1 MTVKEYNN
9 SVEKYSDDLFRFIL
23 KSIKDRDVAH
33 DVVQDTFVKVWKNA
47 ENISFAKAKSYLF
60 STAYHTMIDWT
71 RREKKKERF
80 DTLNEIDYSHSEQ
93 YSDTKEILDRA
104 LDTLPEQ
111 QKHLVLLRD
120 YEGYSYKEIGEICSL
135 TEAQVKV
142 YIFRAR
148 KALKNYLVSV
158 ETII

>member
-9 SVEKYSDDLFRFIL
+9 SVERYSSDIYRFIL
-23 KSIKDRDVAH
+23 KSVRDKDVAH
-33 DVVQDTFVKVWKNA
+33 DVVQDTFIKVWKNA
-47 ENISFAKAKSYLF
+47 ETVSFSKAKSYLF

-80 DTLNEIDYSHSEQ
+80 DVVNEMDYSHSEQ

-104 LDTLPEQ
+104 LNTLPEQ
-111 QKHLVLLRD
+111 QKNLVLLRD
-120 YEGYSYKEIGEICSL
+120 YEGYSYQEIGEICSL
-135 TEAQVKV
+135 SEAQVKV

-148 KALKNYLVSV
+148 KALKDYLVSV

>member
-1 MTVKEYNN
+1 MTVKEYNI
-9 SVEKYSDDLFRFIL
+9 SVENFSDDIYRFIL
-23 KSIKDRDVAH
+23 KSIRDKDVAH
-33 DVVQDTFVKVWKNA
+33 DVVQDTFIKVWKNA
-47 ENISFAKAKSYLF
+47 ENISFGKVKSYLF

-71 RREKKKERF
+71 RKEKKKERF
-80 DTLNEIDYSHSEQ
+80 DTVNEIEYSHSDQ

-104 LDTLPEQ
+104 LQTLPELQ
-111 QKHLVLLRD
+111 RNLVLLRD
-120 YEGYSYKEIGEICSL
+120 YEGYSYHEIGEICSL

-148 KALKNYLVSV
+148 KALKHYLVSV

>member
-1 MTVKEYNN
+1 MTVKEYNI
-9 SVEKYSDDLFRFIL
+9 SVENFSDDIYRFIL
-23 KSIKDRDVAH
+23 KSIRDKDVAH
-33 DVVQDTFVKVWKNA
+33 DIVQDTFIKVWKNA
-47 ENISFAKAKSYLF
+47 DNISYGKIKSYLF

-71 RREKKKERF
+71 RKEKKKERF
-80 DTLNEIDYSHSEQ
+80 DAVNEIEYSHSVQ

-104 LDTLPEQ
+104 LQTLPELQ
-111 QKHLVLLRD
+111 RNLVLLRD
-120 YEGYSYKEIGEICSL
+120 YEGYSYKEIGEICSI

-148 KALKNYLVSV
+148 KALKHYLVSV

>member
-1 MTVKEYNN
+1 MTVKEYNI
-9 SVEKYSDDLFRFIL
+9 SVEKFSDDIYRFIL
-23 KSIKDRDVAH
+23 KSIKDQDVAQ
-33 DVVQDTFVKVWKNA
+33 DIVQDSFVKVWKNS

-71 RREKKKERF
+71 RKEKKKERF
-80 DTLNEIDYSHSEQ
+80 DAVNEIDYSHTTQ

-104 LDTLPEQ
+104 LNTLPDL
-111 QKHLVLLRD
+111 QKNLVLLRD
-120 YEGYSYKEIGEICSL
+120 YEGYSYQEIGEICSL
-135 TEAQVKV
+135 SEAQVKV

-148 KALKNYLVSV
+148 KALKKYLVSV